1 MICHDAYLRVRY
13 AETDQMGF
21 VYYGKYAE
29 YFEVGRV
36 ELIRS
41 MGLSYK
47 EIEERGIF
55 LPVVELKVQYKK
67 PGRYDDLLRVRACLS
82 EFPRSSFMTTYE
94 IYNEAEELVVS
105 GSVKLAFFHRE
116 KLIPVRAPAYIVEA
130 VSPFWKA
137 DTKL

>member
-1 MICHDAYLRVRY
+1 MVCHDTYVRVRY
-13 AETDQMGF
+13 GETDQMGF

-47 EIEERGIF
+47 EIEEKGIF
-55 LPVVELKVQYKK
+55 LPVADLKVQYKK
-67 PGRYDDLLRVRACLS
+67 PGRYDDLLRIRACLS

-94 IYNEAEELVVS
+94 IFNEAEELLVT

-116 KLIPVRAPAYIVEA
+116 KLIPVRAPSYIVEA
-130 VSPFWKA
+130 VQPHWDA
-137 DTKL
+137 ATTQ